1 MVYVDCACGDSF
13 LLSPMLAPGWRRA
26 RAEQTPHLGSRQ
38 LVCLLLCSGKKKNT
52 SLCKELL
59 LSLFSSAFPALNH
72 NVTTKAP
79 LGKQSANSSI
89 SNSGTG
95 GPFQRPSGMNNLCSQ
110 RLPQKSLLSCR
121 FVYVDAPSSREG
133 TSVLISCNKGERNVG
148 ALVLGLGH

>member
-1 MVYVDCACGDSF
+1 MCLRGF
-13 LLSPMLAPGWRRA
+13 LPPQPHVSPGMAAGQSRA
-26 RAEQTPHLGSRQ
+26 NTASWITST
-38 LVCLLLCSGKKKNT
+38 CMFIALLREKKKNT